1 MTKKSPLPPGTPA
14 PISSIYNMMGPRG
27 GVVKEVLSEKGEPLP
42 PTPRAGMGYV
52 PIRPVKN
59 KSGKR

>member
-1 MTKKSPLPPGTPA
+1 MPKKKPLPPGTPA
-14 PISSIYNMMGPRG
+14 PVSAIYDMVGPRG

-42 PTPRAGMGYV
+42 PTPRPGMGFL

-59 KSGKR
+59 KSGRR